1 MADLAS
7 DFDFL
12 VATVERC
19 ISQLRARVEPASK
32 DGRGTELRE
41 HMEEALSA
49 IEDRVTTSQGRFGA
63 AVKDVERESVID
75 SMRLLS
81 RTTVSMHE
89 AADWLNAARDSD
101 VHIGVHYF
109 VDEAAAAI
117 VGIDTDVI
125 LVGDAAYQ
133 YATVSWPFALI
144 LARLKRTSE
153 VAARPIVLFFPPQE
167 MQTALLHSLLAH
179 ELAHAAVDQHRLV
192 EGVLKNHRD
201 TAAFRK
207 DFKEVAQWLAD
218 SYSIT
223 LPEARF
229 RLNGHLDSW
238 TTERLCDAIA
248 IEYLGP
254 TYVLAFAAVVLA
266 TSWSEPSQTHPPTTL
281 RIAAML
287 EQLRLRGWDQLLQ
300 TAIPRTFSWLE
311 GVGSAPMPRPPQH
324 ERFLIDW
331 THKFAADIDAAA
343 VSRLG
348 SSAYSPREFDAV
360 SPEISELLEL
370 EILPS
375 QLLDREAIDR
385 RAILLA
391 GWLQVFEL
399 HGDSPSSIAKGNLN
413 DKFQDFLGTAME
425 MSVIL
430 ETWKQV

>member
-49 IEDRVTTSQGRFGA
+49 IEDRVTTSQGRFA
-63 AVKDVERESVID
+63 EAVTDVERESLID
-75 SMRLLS
+75 SLRLLS

-109 VDEAAAAI
+109 VDEAAEAI
-117 VGIDTDVI
+117 IGIDTDVI
-125 LVGDAAYQ
+125 LVGNATYQ
-133 YATVSWPFALI
+133 YAMVSRPFALL
-144 LARLKRTSE
+144 LARLKRTSG
-153 VAARPIVLFFPPQE
+153 VAARPVVLFFPPQE
-167 MQTALLHSLLAH
+167 TQTALLHSLLAH

-192 EGVLKNHRD
+192 EEVLRNHRE
-201 TAAFRK
+201 TGAFRN
-207 DFKEVAQWLAD
+207 DFKEVVQWLANN
-218 SYSIT
+218 YNIT
-223 LPEARF
+223 VPEAQL
-229 RLNGHLDSW
+229 RLNRHLDSW

-254 TYVLAFAAVVLA
+254 TYALAFAAVVLA

-281 RIAAML
+281 RINAML
-287 EQLRLRGWDQLLQ
+287 EQLRLRGWDPLLQ
-300 TAIPRTFSWLE
+300 SAIPRTFSWLE
-311 GVGSAPMPRPPQH
+311 GVGSAQMPRSSRL

-331 THKFAADIDAAA
+331 TRKFAADIDAAA
-343 VSRLG
+343 VSRVG

-375 QLLDREAIDR
+375 QLLDKEPIDR

-399 HGDSPSSIAKGNLN
+399 HDDAPSSIAEGNLN